1 MNFCSIIQKIRSILL
16 LNCIF
21 RNKNVKL
28 DPSERKILALLQKDG
43 RMPNNKLAEQ
53 VGLSDSPC
61 FRRVKQLEQAGVI
74 SGYVAITNQ
83 RLLGLDI
90 TAFVQVTMKD
100 HTSYDEAAFDQC
112 VSNEEHIIECHAM
125 SGSYDYLMKV
135 VANNMDHF
143 SDIAMERILKF
154 PGVKSIESSFNLK
167 AMKNSHALP
176 TSEHL

>member
-1 MNFCSIIQKIRSILL
+1 MKF
-16 LNCIF
+16 
-21 RNKNVKL
+21 
-28 DPSERKILALLQKDG
+28 DPAERKILTLLQRDG
-43 RMPNNKLAEQ
+43 RMPNNKLAEH

-74 SGYVAITNQ
+74 TGYVALTDQ

-100 HTSYDEAAFDQC
+100 HTSYDEEAFGQRVND
-112 VSNEEHIIECHAM
+112 EPHIIECHAM
-125 SGSYDYLMKV
+125 SGSYDYLLKV

-143 SDIAMERILKF
+143 SDIAMERILKY

-176 TSEHL
+176 AGD

>member
-1 MNFCSIIQKIRSILL
+1 M
-16 LNCIF
+16 
-21 RNKNVKL
+21 
-28 DPSERKILALLQKDG
+28 A
-43 RMPNNKLAEQ
+43 NNKLAER

-74 SGYVAITNQ
+74 KGYVAIADQ

-100 HTSYDEAAFDQC
+100 HTNYDEAAFAQC
-112 VSNEEHIIECHAM
+112 VDDEDHIIECHAM

-135 VANNMDHF
+135 VAKTMDHF
-143 SDIAMERILKF
+143 SEIAMERILKF

-167 AMKNSHALP
+167 PMKQGHALP
-176 TSEHL
+176 TSE

>member
-1 MNFCSIIQKIRSILL
+1 M
-16 LNCIF
+16 
-21 RNKNVKL
+21 KL
-28 DPSERKILALLQKDG
+28 DSSERKILALLQKDG
-43 RMPNNKLAEQ
+43 RIPNNKLAEH

-74 SGYVAITNQ
+74 TGYVALTDQ

-100 HTSYDEAAFDQC
+100 HTSYDEEAFNQC
-112 VSNEEHIIECHAM
+112 VSDEPHIIECHAM

-143 SDIAMERILKF
+143 SDIAMERILKY

-176 TSEHL
+176 IEDRDSEIAR

>member
-1 MNFCSIIQKIRSILL
+1 MKF
-16 LNCIF
+16 
-21 RNKNVKL
+21 
-28 DPSERKILALLQKDG
+28 DPAERKILTLLQRDG
-43 RMPNNKLAEQ
+43 RMPNNKLAEH

-74 SGYVAITNQ
+74 TGYVALTDQ

-100 HTSYDEAAFDQC
+100 HTSYDEETFGQC
-112 VSNEEHIIECHAM
+112 VSNEPHIIECHAM

-143 SDIAMERILKF
+143 SDIAMERILKY

-176 TSEHL
+176 TGE

>member
-1 MNFCSIIQKIRSILL
+1 MKF
-16 LNCIF
+16 
-21 RNKNVKL
+21 
-28 DPSERKILALLQKDG
+28 DPAERKILTLLQRDG
-43 RMPNNKLAEQ
+43 RMPNNKLAEH
-53 VGLSDSPC
+53 VGLSESPC

-74 SGYVAITNQ
+74 TGYVALTDQ

-100 HTSYDEAAFDQC
+100 HTNYDEAAFGQC
-112 VSNEEHIIECHAM
+112 INDEPHIIECHAM

-143 SDIAMERILKF
+143 SDIAMERILKY

-176 TSEHL
+176 AGD

>member
-1 MNFCSIIQKIRSILL
+1 M
-16 LNCIF
+16 
-21 RNKNVKL
+21 KL
-28 DPSERKILALLQKDG
+28 DNSERKILTLLQKDG
-43 RMPNNKLAEQ
+43 RIPNNKLAEY

-61 FRRVKQLEQAGVI
+61 FRRVKQLEQAGI
-74 SGYVAITNQ
+74 ITGYVALTNQ

-100 HTSYDEAAFDQC
+100 HTSYDEEAFNQC
-112 VSNEEHIIECHAM
+112 VNDEPHIIECHAM

-143 SDIAMERILKF
+143 SHIAMERILKY

-176 TSEHL
+176 IED

>member
-1 MNFCSIIQKIRSILL
+1 MKF
-16 LNCIF
+16 
-21 RNKNVKL
+21 
-28 DPSERKILALLQKDG
+28 DPAERKILTLLQSDG
-43 RMPNNKLAEQ
+43 RMPNNKLAEH

-74 SGYVAITNQ
+74 TGYVALTDQ

-100 HTSYDEAAFDQC
+100 HTSYDEEAFGQC
-112 VSNEEHIIECHAM
+112 VSNEPHIIECHAM

-143 SDIAMERILKF
+143 SDIAMERILKY

-176 TSEHL
+176 TGE